1 MADDSDAEDT
11 GDGGEER
18 PHAVGI
24 NHVALPVG
32 DVEAAV
38 EFYRDVFAVEL
49 RGRTDTGAFL
59 DMGDQFLALMEAS
72 SEGEGVDD
80 HRHVGL
86 VVDSAA
92 AVERRLDEPG
102 IDRLA
107 TGGLDVR
114 DPWGNRLQI
123 VEYGE
128 IQFTKA
134 DHVLAGMGLDLEK
147 SADALAEL
155 EAKGMAPE

>member
-32 DVEAAV
+32 DVEA
-38 EFYRDVFAVEL
+38 
-49 RGRTDTGAFL
+49 
-59 DMGDQFLALMEAS
+59 
-72 SEGEGVDD
+72 
-80 HRHVGL
+80 
-86 VVDSAA
+86 
-92 AVERRLDEPG
+92 
-102 IDRLA
+102 
-107 TGGLDVR
+107 GGLDVR